1 MIDIES
7 IKHKTIEEM
16 NSEEHII
23 LLFALNDE
31 ALKTV
36 NKMLEIFTAMD
47 ARIDAIEET
56 LNKELIRYSGR

>member
-31 ALKTV
+31 ALNTV

-47 ARIDAIEET
+47 VRINAIEET